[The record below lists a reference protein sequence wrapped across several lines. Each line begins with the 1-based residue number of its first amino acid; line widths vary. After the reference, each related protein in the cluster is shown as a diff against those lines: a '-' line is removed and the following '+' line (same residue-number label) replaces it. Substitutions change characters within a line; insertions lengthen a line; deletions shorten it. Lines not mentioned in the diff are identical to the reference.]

1 MSKYFDSENLTFMA
15 PEVKEHGRHMVMTNV
30 HKDTKIK
37 YVNIDTRFQEE
48 YTQENKKD
56 KYADF
61 KCKLPQPI
69 TNIQSMKVTNVEIPA
84 SFYNFSLQRK
94 NTYFTIENTAGTK
107 IPIVIEDGNYTL
119 DSLATEIQSQL
130 EDSTNGVDDIIVCI
144 DDSTHKIRFEN
155 VTDADQNRKSTKYTF
170 HFDVDEEGNEDKR
183 DFKSKLGWMLGFRS
197 TTYIIQDGGNIYSET
212 FVNLHPFRYL
222 YLNIDEFSQTNPN
235 SFVIP
240 SFNSYTNSNAIARL
254 SLDPNSY
261 EFGSVICASNTGGKF
276 LSNTR
281 TYSGKTDIQR
291 LHVQLMDDCGN
302 LVDLNQMDFS
312 FAIEI
317 EYL

>member
-1 MSKYFDSENLTFMA
+1 
-15 PEVKEHGRHMVMTNV
+15 
-30 HKDTKIK
+30 
-37 YVNIDTRFQEE
+37 
-48 YTQENKKD
+48 
-56 KYADF
+56 
-61 KCKLPQPI
+61 
-69 TNIQSMKVTNVEIPA
+69 
-84 SFYNFSLQRK
+84 
-94 NTYFTIENTAGTK
+94 
-107 IPIVIEDGNYTL
+107 
-119 DSLATEIQSQL
+119 
-130 EDSTNGVDDIIVCI
+130 
-144 DDSTHKIRFEN
+144 
-155 VTDADQNRKSTKYTF
+155 
-170 HFDVDEEGNEDKR
+170 
-183 DFKSKLGWMLGFRS
+183 MLGFRS

-261 EFGSVICASNTGGKF
+261 EFGSVICASNSGGKF